1 MPTPAE
7 RKALA
12 FVAFVILLGSAVRI
26 VRGGALESPSP
37 SPDEQFALARQT
49 YSASSSAVIGR
60 AEKGG
65 KGRRSA
71 RAAPKRRDGVVKF
84 DFGGVLGEGSAP
96 LNASG
101 FPPPSPRIDIDMRIR
116 PAAASASGTAGVTG
130 EAAPHLDLDVADAG
144 QIERLPRIGP
154 ALARRIVASRD
165 SMGSFGSLAGLGRVK
180 GVGPAILDRLA
191 PLVTFSGQVRR

>member
-1 MPTPAE
+1 
-7 RKALA
+7 
-12 FVAFVILLGSAVRI
+12 
-26 VRGGALESPSP
+26 
-37 SPDEQFALARQT
+37 
-49 YSASSSAVIGR
+49 VIGR

-71 RAAPKRRDGVVKF
+71 RAAPKRRDGVAKF

-101 FPPPSPRIDIDMRIR
+101 FPPPSPRIDMDMRIR
-116 PAAASASGTAGVTG
+116 SAAASASGTAGATG
-130 EAAPHLDLDVADAG
+130 EAAPLLDLDVADAG

-165 SMGSFGSLAGLGRVK
+165 SIGSFGSLAGLGRVK
-180 GVGPAILDRLA
+180 GVGPAILGRLA